1 MTNHR
6 ITDLMMNEKI
16 LASLR
21 AELNEQTAQMHW
33 SELERYFAGGTLISV
48 AAELDL
54 LDVGAR
60 IAADDKASVQD
71 WMKAELLHRVNDA
84 QAMQWLAQDA
94 LLWTVVVKPWI
105 LVQHERRAPADAPH

>member
-1 MTNHR
+1 MTSHR

-21 AELNEQTAQMHW
+21 AELNEQTAQMRW
-33 SELERYFAGGTLISV
+33 TELQRYFAGGTLISV

-54 LDVGAR
+54 IDVGAR

-71 WMKAELLHRVNDA
+71 WMKAELLHRVSDA

-105 LVQHERRAPADAPH
+105 LVQHERRVPADVAH